1 MDARAE
7 ALLELTDAAQ
17 LPLIAADAYLP
28 KPFHVL
34 GGGSNVLLTGP
45 VKGTVI
51 LNRIRGIAMV
61 KEDANAVWLRTGA
74 GEVWHEVVL
83 HAIGNGLGGIENLAL
98 IPGTVGASPIQNIGA
113 YGMEVKDTIDEVEAW
128 DWEEGALRRFSNE
141 ACRFGY
147 RDSIFKGPLKG
158 KVVVTAVIFRL
169 SKNPVL
175 HTDYG
180 AIRDELAAMG
190 AEPSV
195 SSIAQAVINIRR
207 SKLPDPAVIGNA
219 GSFFKNPTIEAEQ
232 YEELRAAHPAIPAY
246 PVLDGR
252 IKVPAGWLIEQC
264 GWKGRRLGDAGIHA
278 KQALVVV
285 NHGRA
290 TGGELW
296 ALSEQILK
304 DVKARFGIELEREV
318 QVW

>member
-1 MDARAE
+1 M
-7 ALLELTDAAQ
+7 LELTDAAQ
-17 LPLIAADAYLP
+17 LSQIATDTSLP
-28 KPFHVL
+28 SPFYVL
-34 GGGSNVLLTGP
+34 GGGSNVLLASP

-51 LNRIRGIAMV
+51 LNRIRGIETI
-61 KEDANAVWLRTGA
+61 KEDADNVWLRAGA
-74 GEVWHEVVL
+74 GEVWHDLVL

-113 YGMEVKDTIDEVEAW
+113 YGVEVKDTIAEVEAW
-128 DWEEGALRRFSNE
+128 DWEEGRLRNFSNE
-141 ACRFGY
+141 ECRFGY
-147 RDSIFKGPLKG
+147 RDSIFKATLKAR
-158 KVVVTAVIFRL
+158 VVVTAVTFRL
-169 SKNPVL
+169 TKHPVL

-195 SSIAQAVINIRR
+195 ASIAQAVINIRR

-219 GSFFKNPTIEAEQ
+219 GSFFKNPTIEAAHFA
-232 YEELRAAHPAIPAY
+232 ELRLAHPAIPAY
-246 PVLDGR
+246 PAPDGR
-252 IKVPAGWLIEQC
+252 VKVPAGWLIEQC
-264 GWKGRRLGDAGIHA
+264 GWKGRRIGDAGIHA

-285 NHGRA
+285 NHGGA
-290 TGGELW
+290 TGAELW
-296 ALSEQILK
+296 ALSEQVLK